1 MKQSQL
7 QNHEGKAANS
17 RLGNIPPHFQLFP
30 RSVFHVKPQL
40 IFQAVIHIE
49 ASKSHKH
56 IQTNC
61 PNSNTP
67 TFHVKHQAS
76 ATNRG
81 KATHPKRYLLQLNH
95 PIMFH
100 VKPLFHI
107 PHSPNLRFTWNI
119 RKLSNIRKAQHWITD
134 FQQFSI
140 HPYKHAPH
148 IPQNKLYDF
157 KHVRYQHFLQN
168 RTVVAE
174 DSIYKHY
181 QCFTWNGEADSASPH
196 MISLWTLRKTKIDGM
211 FFLIFHLLG

>member
-7 QNHEGKAANS
+7 QNHEGKAENS
-17 RLGNIPPHFQLFP
+17 RLGNTPPHFQLFP

-56 IQTNC
+56 TQTNC

-95 PIMFH
+95 EAY
-100 VKPLFHI
+100 
-107 PHSPNLRFTWNI
+107 SAAGN
-119 RKLSNIRKAQHWITD
+119 
-134 FQQFSI
+134 SI
-140 HPYKHAPH
+140 HA
-148 IPQNKLYDF
+148 
-157 KHVRYQHFLQN
+157 
-168 RTVVAE
+168 
-174 DSIYKHY
+174 
-181 QCFTWNGEADSASPH
+181 NGEHIERRYHLAYFSKPPGNGH
-196 MISLWTLRKTKIDGM
+196 MHQYVEKLNHFSQRLKLPCST
-211 FFLIFHLLG
+211 

>member
-1 MKQSQL
+1 MNVSRETSILTTTSRGGEAHSKNHPQQLNHQPTTFHVKQSQL
-7 QNHEGKAANS
+7 QNHEGKAENS
-17 RLGNIPPHFQLFP
+17 RLGNTLPPFQLFP
-30 RSVFHVKPQL
+30 RSVFHVKHQL

-61 PNSNTP
+61 PNSNTL

-107 PHSPNLRFTWNI
+107 PHSPNLRFT
-119 RKLSNIRKAQHWITD
+119 
-134 FQQFSI
+134 
-140 HPYKHAPH
+140 
-148 IPQNKLYDF
+148 
-157 KHVRYQHFLQN
+157 
-168 RTVVAE
+168 
-174 DSIYKHY
+174 
-181 QCFTWNGEADSASPH
+181 
-196 MISLWTLRKTKIDGM
+196 
-211 FFLIFHLLG
+211 

>member
-1 MKQSQL
+1 MLLEWFHVKHVGVGWFAGWLFESVVSPLWVARDWSGSFNCVFHVKQSQL
-7 QNHEGKAANS
+7 QNHEGKAENS
-17 RLGNIPPHFQLFP
+17 RLGNTLPPFQLFP
-30 RSVFHVKPQL
+30 RSVFHLKHQL

-119 RKLSNIRKAQHWITD
+119 RKLSNVRKAQH
-134 FQQFSI
+134 
-140 HPYKHAPH
+140 
-148 IPQNKLYDF
+148 
-157 KHVRYQHFLQN
+157 
-168 RTVVAE
+168 
-174 DSIYKHY
+174 
-181 QCFTWNGEADSASPH
+181 
-196 MISLWTLRKTKIDGM
+196 
-211 FFLIFHLLG
+211 

>member
-1 MKQSQL
+1 MNVSRETSILTTTGRGGEAHSKNHPQQLNHQPTTFHVKQSQL
-7 QNHEGKAANS
+7 QNHEGKAENS
-17 RLGNIPPHFQLFP
+17 RLGNTPPPFQLFP

-76 ATNRG
+76 ATNRR

-107 PHSPNLRFTWNI
+107 PHSPNLRFT
-119 RKLSNIRKAQHWITD
+119 
-134 FQQFSI
+134 
-140 HPYKHAPH
+140 
-148 IPQNKLYDF
+148 
-157 KHVRYQHFLQN
+157 
-168 RTVVAE
+168 
-174 DSIYKHY
+174 
-181 QCFTWNGEADSASPH
+181 
-196 MISLWTLRKTKIDGM
+196 
-211 FFLIFHLLG
+211 